1 MIDSVVDYMKKKTLL
16 SLSLIFCVL
25 LSTTSCSRNVA
36 RPIVDEAEIELWTY
50 PVGDWGNEET
60 VTKLIN
66 DFTASH
72 PEIKVKVKY
81 LFYNTG
87 DREIEE
93 AIRYGRTPD
102 IVLEGPERLVANWG
116 ARGLMVDL
124 SDMYTDASKDIYDN
138 VAYACRSNDGK
149 YYEYPLCVVTH
160 CMAINKRIFAEADA
174 LQYVNLTDHSWTTEN
189 FFKAINAIY
198 NSGHDDV
205 LSIYCGSQSGDQGTR
220 ALVTNLYDGSFTDK
234 THRQYTINSV
244 NNIKALTELTSCNGI
259 NIDPQLDSLG
269 ENARF
274 RQGELAM
281 SICWNPSM
289 QLDSSVSTDNEVNTD
304 DEIIPMKFPSPNGI
318 SKLSSGIW
326 GFGIFNNKDENRI
339 RASKIFIDYMAN
351 DPSGVRKAVKAS
363 HAFSVHKEL
372 KGLYDNTDIGE
383 KMHMFLTDFMPSM
396 GDYYQVTPGWTKVR
410 SLWSSA
416 LQSIA
421 RGNDIKKVLTK
432 CNTDANAVAK
442 DVNLQIDDLH

>member
-1 MIDSVVDYMKKKTLL
+1 
-16 SLSLIFCVL
+16 
-25 LSTTSCSRNVA
+25 
-36 RPIVDEAEIELWTY
+36 
-50 PVGDWGNEET
+50 
-60 VTKLIN
+60 
-66 DFTASH
+66 
-72 PEIKVKVKY
+72 
-81 LFYNTG
+81 
-87 DREIEE
+87 
-93 AIRYGRTPD
+93 
-102 IVLEGPERLVANWG
+102 
-116 ARGLMVDL
+116 
-124 SDMYTDASKDIYDN
+124 
-138 VAYACRSNDGK
+138 
-149 YYEYPLCVVTH
+149 
-160 CMAINKRIFAEADA
+160 MAINKRIFAEADA
-174 LQYVNLTDHSWTTEN
+174 LQYVNLTDYSWTTEN
-189 FFKAINAIY
+189 FFKAVNAIY
-198 NSGHDDV
+198 NSGRDDV
-205 LSIYCGSQSGDQGTR
+205 LSIYCASQSGDQGTR

-234 THRQYTINSV
+234 THRQYTINSA

-372 KGLYDNTDIGE
+372 KDLYDNTDIGE

-396 GDYYQVTPGWTKVR
+396 GDYYQVTLGWTKVR